1 VTTTGSDTP
10 QATRPRPAGRAAGR
24 LMIGLLCLLLGFGA
38 ALQVRA
44 TRTDAVLAS
53 ARQDDLVGILD
64 DVTALSDRLQR
75 EALELRVTRNELAGG
90 TNRAETAL
98 KQAREREAALGILA
112 GTVPARGPG
121 IELLVSD
128 PERRVDGGVLLDAL
142 QELRDAGAEAVQI
155 GGVRVVASTA
165 FVDREGRVLVDG
177 QPVGPPYVLRAIGD
191 PATMSAA
198 LDIPGGVLEVLRGLG
213 ADGTVSERDTVQVD
227 ALHRLKRPQ
236 YARPAPGEGST
247 G

>member
-1 VTTTGSDTP
+1 MRVSRRT
-10 QATRPRPAGRAAGR
+10 TRPGPASGR
-24 LMIGLLCLLLGFGA
+24 LMIALLCMLLGFGA
-38 ALQVRA
+38 TVQVRA
-44 TRTDAVLAS
+44 TRTDTALAS
-53 ARQDDLVGILD
+53 ARQADLVGILD

-75 EALELRVTRNELAGG
+75 EALELRVTRNELASG

-98 KQAREREAALGILA
+98 AQARERAAALGILA

-121 IELLVSD
+121 IELVVSD
-128 PERRVDGGVLLDAL
+128 PNSSVDGGVLLDAL

-155 GGVRVVASTA
+155 GAVRVVASTA
-165 FVDREGRVLVDG
+165 FVDRDGQVLVDG
-177 QPVGPPYVLRAIGD
+177 RPVTPPYTVRAIGD

-213 ADGTVSERDTVQVD
+213 AEGTVSERGRVD
-227 ALHRLKRPQ
+227 VTALHRLESPQ
-236 YARPAPGEGST
+236 YARPAPEEGST